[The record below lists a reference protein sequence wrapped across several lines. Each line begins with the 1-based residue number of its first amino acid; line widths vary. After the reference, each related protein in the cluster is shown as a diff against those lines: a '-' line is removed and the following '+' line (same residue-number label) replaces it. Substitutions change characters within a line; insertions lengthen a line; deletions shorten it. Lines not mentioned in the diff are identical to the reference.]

1 VSDPGAYGANVAVV
15 EPHGIE
21 RIDEGERHGSER
33 DLFSLWFA
41 ANAETATFAIGIL
54 TIALYGASFW
64 GAALGIVLGNVAG
77 YVVLGFLSQ
86 FGPRF
91 GRPQMVASRAA
102 FGSNAN
108 VFPAVLAFLGGV
120 GWFAINT
127 IFGAFAVQ
135 ALFHLPY
142 LPSLAIVLGIEIV
155 IAIYGHNMI
164 HRFEKVAG
172 VALTIGFIA
181 IAIACF
187 TRAHLGTPFN
197 AHAPLAAGGEWA
209 AIEYSAAIA
218 FSYSIGWAPC
228 AADYSR
234 YLPAKSSSRKVWWWT
249 FLGGMIPSTALE
261 ILGAAAVTAI
271 VGTDLVAAMPSEIIG
286 KLFSSGWLVA
296 LGLITVTL
304 GTLSANCL
312 NLYSGALSALVAWD
326 RLRRPWFALLV
337 GACFAAATV
346 VIFTVAGATD
356 ATARF
361 PVLVISLAA
370 LAVGL
375 LCALVVRYTLVR
387 WQAAL
392 IVGLVGGAL
401 ALSGTHPEQVARLYT
416 NFLLLLSSWAAPWA
430 GAMIAS
436 RGADNSRRVSGALVG
451 WLAGLVVSFP
461 FYQQSWFV
469 GPIAAHNPQL
479 GDISYFLGFAVAF
492 IVARIVSVPGA
503 KLGAMAAET

>member
-1 VSDPGAYGANVAVV
+1 LSTAYGANVAVV

-54 TIALYGASFW
+54 TVALYGASFW
-64 GAALGIVLGNVAG
+64 GAALGILIGNVAG
-77 YVVLGFLSQ
+77 YVVLGYLSQ

-91 GRPQMVASRAA
+91 GRPQMVVSRMA
-102 FGSNAN
+102 FGTNAN

-142 LPSLAIVLGIEIV
+142 LPSLALVLTLEIV

-164 HRFEKVAG
+164 HLFEKVAG
-172 VALTIGFIA
+172 VALTIGFVA
-181 IAIACF
+181 IAIATF
-187 TRAHLGTPFN
+187 VRAHFDAPFN

-218 FSYSIGWAPC
+218 FSYAIGWAPC

-234 YLPAKSSSRKVWWWT
+234 YLPAVSNGRKVWWWT
-249 FLGGMIPSTALE
+249 FLGGAIPSTALE

-271 VGTDLVAAMPSEIIG
+271 IGTDLVAATPSEIIG
-286 KLFSSGWLVA
+286 ELFSSGWLIA

-326 RLRRPWFALLV
+326 ARRRPWFALLV
-337 GACFAAATV
+337 GACFAAATAA
-346 VIFTVAGATD
+346 IFWIAGSTD
-356 ATARF
+356 AAAHF
-361 PVLVISLAA
+361 PMPAIVLTSLG
-370 LAVGL
+370 VGV
-375 LCALVVRYTLVR
+375 LCAIVVRYTLVR

-401 ALSGTHPEQVARLYT
+401 ALSGQHPEQVARLYT

-430 GAMIAS
+430 GAIIAS
-436 RGADNSRRVSGALVG
+436 RGADTSRRYSGALIG
-451 WLAGLVVSFP
+451 WLAGLAVSFP
-461 FYQQSWFV
+461 FYQQAWFV
-469 GPIAAHNPQL
+469 GPVAAHYPSI

-492 IVARIVSVPGA
+492 VVARI
-503 KLGAMAAET
+503 MAAPQAARQT